1 MALSMG
7 TAANGMYS
15 QAMAQVA
22 GQVYQ
27 AMLVGQTAVN
37 LTLAQVL
44 SLVQAALA
52 FGNIG
57 GSLEDTPSKPGKC
70 PTEWFVCDH
79 ADSKTRIFCIQ
90 GSDNFESWQTNLT
103 FDPVPFEDEALGVR
117 IHRGVYGAA
126 EVLYELFVPL
136 VREFLQNNPG
146 GKISMTGH
154 SLGGSLATVLIL
166 MLVHRGVLPPEA
178 VGSVHTFGAA
188 ACFCEAA
195 SCGGD
200 CANCGHSCAVQP
212 GGCGAHTPSQ
222 GLLEKLN
229 LADSSIVNV
238 VMNKDIVPRA
248 FACDY
253 SPVAA
258 LLRNVGPGF
267 RDLCCLQHDRS
278 LLYSF
283 LGDVVVL
290 QPDEKRTFVK
300 EGEGYHP
307 QLPEG
312 AGLFRITDTTKG
324 LVESPEWKR
333 AGPVGDCVNSC
344 REAVLSLMDN
354 PHPLEILADA
364 GAYGELGT
372 ISRYHNPMHYKKAV
386 GSVLAA
392 LRVKDLEHSA
402 PEKEFGLSFTNQSQY
417 PLDDRITRATMGM
430 HHSGPVHSQKTQDAA
445 ACEAFE

>member
-1 MALSMG
+1 MSTEIDTLSTRPIWLGPRQLAVRMALSMG

-22 GQVYQ
+22 QQLYQ
-27 AMLVGQTAVN
+27 AMLFGQSAVN
-37 LTLAQVL
+37 MTVAQVL

-52 FGNIG
+52 FGTSG
-57 GSLEDTPSKPGKC
+57 GSLESTPNKPGKC

-79 ADSKTRIFCIQ
+79 ADTQTRIFCIQ

-103 FDPVPFEDEALGVR
+103 FDPAPFEDESLGVQ
-117 IHRGVYGAA
+117 IHRGVYGVA

-136 VREFLQNNPG
+136 VREFLQANPT

-154 SLGGSLATVLIL
+154 SLGGSLATVLVL
-166 MLVHRGVLPPEA
+166 MLVHRGVLPPKS

-188 ACFCEAA
+188 ACFCDAA
-195 SCGGD
+195 TCGGS
-200 CANCGHSCAVQP
+200 CADCGHQCALKTE
-212 GGCGAHTPSQ
+212 GCGVHPPSQ
-222 GLLEKLN
+222 GLLKKLN
-229 LADSSIVNV
+229 LPASSIVNV

-290 QPDEKRTFVK
+290 QPDEKKNFVK
-300 EGEGYHP
+300 EGESYHP

-312 AGLFRITDTTKG
+312 AGLFKITEGTKG
-324 LVESPEWKR
+324 LVESPQWKR
-333 AGPVGDCVNSC
+333 VGPVGDCVKSC
-344 REAVLSLMDN
+344 KEAVLSLMDN

-364 GAYGELGT
+364 GAYGEFGT
-372 ISRYHNPMHYKKAV
+372 ISRYHNPMHYKNAL

-392 LRVKDLEHSA
+392 LRSKDMEQSA
-402 PEKEFGLSFTNQSQY
+402 PETDSGKSFTHQSQY
-417 PLDDRITRATMGM
+417 A
-430 HHSGPVHSQKTQDAA
+430 QW
-445 ACEAFE
+445 